1 MYLKQSCGNKKF
13 CLDITQFNKTFPFFQ
28 AINAN
33 SWPLVTKLNT
43 YEELGDKQR
52 HLTWNAKGKIA
63 V

>member
-1 MYLKQSCGNKKF
+1 
-13 CLDITQFNKTFPFFQ
+13 
-28 AINAN
+28 
-33 SWPLVTKLNT
+33 LNT